1 MSDNSRPTN
10 SKRVTVPVIVAA
22 VAALV
27 AIAMVFV
34 PKFSGT
40 TSADEVPVKDVRVQP
55 REPLDKNDPLA
66 KLVRRDPE
74 DPMALGEVDAPVV
87 MVNYSEFQCPF
98 CGKFAR
104 DTEPTLIKKYV
115 KDGTLRIEWRDF
127 PYLGEESLL
136 AAHAGRAAAAHGKF
150 WEFHEEMFRD
160 QQPPNSGRLT
170 KEHLTG
176 VAKKAGLDLTRFAV
190 DMDSPATATAVQ
202 QEFSEGQQVGVTGTP
217 AVLVNGRPIIGAQP
231 TAEFVKVIEEAEK
244 AAKP

>member
-127 PYLGEESLL
+127 PYLGPESTT
-136 AAHAGRAAAAHGKF
+136 AARAGRAAAAQGEF
-150 WEFHEEMFRD
+150 WAFHDAMYAN
-160 QQPPNSGRLT
+160 QQPPNSGLLT
-170 KEHLTG
+170 EKYLAG
-176 VAKKAGLDLTRFAV
+176 VADKIGLNVAQFRK
-190 DMDSPATATAVQ
+190 DMASPEIAKAVQ
-202 QEFSEGQQVGVTGTP
+202 RDFNEGQAIGVTGTP
-217 AVLVNGRPIIGAQP
+217 AFLINGRPVIGAQP
-231 TAEFVKVIEEAEK
+231 TDVFTGTIEK
-244 AAKP
+244 AAAEAR